1 MKVDNFALTNF
12 QTCPAKYE
20 LRIKQ
25 GWTTRRRSSAL
36 SFGGGFHEGLAV
48 WYKTHDLAAAL
59 SAIVNKWDDSVSV
72 DDYRTKEKAV
82 QVMIDYVKHYPQESF
97 KVVGFETGAPMIE
110 VPFVLDTGLHL
121 DCQLCAEHPGVSTPF
136 TEARTKVITKD
147 ICSRC
152 GTPYEPIEYGG
163 IFDGLVDFNGQLW
176 VFEHKTTSQLGSYY
190 FDQFKPNNQVTGYI
204 WAAEQLSGRKVQ
216 GAIINA
222 IGVYKTGA
230 TKFERGMTAR
240 HPQDLKEWLENI
252 RIVCNQIKR
261 AEKEGYSQSTGACT
275 LYGKCEYH
283 SIHVLSHPSER
294 QKRLESDYIQEAW
307 DFEHRT
313 GTEVKDG

>member
-12 QTCPAKYE
+12 QTCPSKYD
-20 LRIKQ
+20 LRIRQ

-36 SFGGGFHEGLAV
+36 AFGGGFHEGLAT

-59 SAIVNKWDDSVSV
+59 TAIHEKWDETVSI
-72 DDYRTKEKAV
+72 DDYRTKEKAI
-82 QVMIDYVKHYPQESF
+82 QVMIDYVKRYPSENFQ
-97 KVVGFETGAPMIE
+97 VVGAPERPMIE
-110 VPFVLDTGLHL
+110 VPFCLDTGLVT
-121 DCQLCAEHPGVSTPF
+121 DDG
-136 TEARTKVITKD
+136 
-147 ICSRC
+147 
-152 GTPYEPIEYGG
+152 EPIEYGG
-163 IFDGLVDFNGQLW
+163 IFDGLVDFNGQIW

-204 WAAEQLSGRKVQ
+204 WAAEQLSGRRTQ

-240 HPQDLKEWLENI
+240 HPQDLVEWLENVRLI
-252 RIVCNQIKR
+252 CNQIKR
-261 AEKEGYSQSTGACT
+261 AEREGFSQSTNACT

-283 SIHVLSHPSER
+283 SVHVLSHPSER
-294 QKRLESDYIQEAW
+294 EKRLEQDYLKEAW

-313 GTEVKDG
+313 GTEVKE

>member
-1 MKVDNFALTNF
+1 MKVDNYALTNF
-12 QTCPAKYE
+12 QTCPAKYQ

-36 SFGGGFHEGLAV
+36 SFGGGFHEGLAT

-97 KVVGFETGAPMIE
+97 KVVGIEDGRPMIE
-110 VPFVLDTGLHL
+110 VPFVLDTGLVC
-121 DCQLCAEHPGVSTPF
+121 DDG
-136 TEARTKVITKD
+136 
-147 ICSRC
+147 
-152 GTPYEPIEYGG
+152 EPIEYGG

-204 WAAEQLSGRKVQ
+204 WAAEQLSGRKVH

-313 GTEVKDG
+313 GTEVKE

>member
-1 MKVDNFALTNF
+1 MGNQTKAAAVKVDNFALTNF

-48 WYKTHDLAAAL
+48 WYKTYDLAQAL
-59 SAIVNKWDDSVSV
+59 TAIVEKWDDTVSV

-82 QVMIDYVKHYPQESF
+82 QVMIEYVKHYPQENF
-97 KVVGFETGAPMIE
+97 KVVGIESGAPMIE
-110 VPFVLDTGLHL
+110 IPFVLDTGMVCE
-121 DCQLCAEHPGVSTPF
+121 DG
-136 TEARTKVITKD
+136 D
-147 ICSRC
+147 
-152 GTPYEPIEYGG
+152 PIEYGG

-190 FDQFKPNNQVTGYI
+190 FNQFKPNNQVTGYI

-240 HPQDLKEWLENI
+240 HSQELKDWMENV
-252 RIVCNQIKR
+252 RLVCNQIKQ
-261 AEKEGYSQSTGACT
+261 AERTGYSQSTNACT
-275 LYGKCEYH
+275 LYGQCEYH
-283 SIHVLSHPSER
+283 SVHVLGLPIER
-294 QKRLESDYIQEAW
+294 QKRLEQDYLKEAW

-313 GTEVKDG
+313 GTEVK